1 MNSDII
7 ELSYL
12 QVLLG
17 YVFVLFILFILKR
30 RNISREKELIIATLR
45 MTLQLLIVG
54 FILVFLIENAHPLL
68 TLSVI
73 LIMISF
79 AVYTVFDKFKGQLS
93 PSLKRV
99 IMIALP
105 SGGLI
110 ALFYFMFVVIQVT
123 PYYNPQYFIPITGMI
138 IGNSMTGI
146 SLGIHTMI
154 NRFTNDKAEVEEALF
169 LGATPKDAS
178 ENIINDAFDSAIMP
192 TINNM
197 LGMGI
202 IFLPGMMTGQIL
214 SGVDPSTAILY
225 QIGIMLGILGG
236 VSLST
241 YFFLRLGYKT
251 FFNASDQLISDNL

>member
-1 MNSDII
+1 MNNGVI
-7 ELSYL
+7 ELSYF
-12 QVLLG
+12 QVFLG
-17 YVFVLFILFILKR
+17 YAFVIFILFILNR
-30 RNISREKELIIATLR
+30 RNISREKELIIATFR
-45 MTLQLLIVG
+45 MTIQLLLVG
-54 FILVFLIENAHPLL
+54 YILTMVFDNAHPLL
-68 TLSVI
+68 TVLIIV
-73 LIMISF
+73 IMIGF
-79 AVYTVFDKFKGQLS
+79 AVYTVFNKFKGQLS

-99 IMIALP
+99 IMVALP

-110 ALFYFMFVVIQVT
+110 ALLYFMFVVIQVR

-154 NRFTNDKAEVEEALF
+154 TRFTHDKAEVEEALF

-178 ENIINDAFDSAIMP
+178 ETIINDAFDSAIMP

-202 IFLPGMMTGQIL
+202 VFLPGMMTGQIL
-214 SGVDPSTAILY
+214 SGTDPSTAILY

-236 VSLST
+236 VALST
-241 YFFLRLGYKT
+241 YFFLRFGYKT
-251 FFNASDQLISDNL
+251 FYNIDAQLK